1 MGFALV
7 DWIINENTQ
16 EKTCINSGQ
25 NERNVT
31 YFWRSK
37 KAEILVH
44 YDVFSFVLVDNFV

>member
-7 DWIINENTQ
+7 DWMINENKQ

-25 NERNVT
+25 NERKVT
-31 YFWRSK
+31 YFWRSE

-44 YDVFSFVLVDNFV
+44 NDMFSFVSADNSV